1 MTSIAD
7 SSILT
12 SGLVSARGSGAQRA
26 TRAYWEGNR
35 RGVDTCSTSS
45 APRGWGRQGPAP

>member
-12 SGLVSARGSGAQRA
+12 NGLLSARGSGVQQA
-26 TRAYWEGNR
+26 TRSY
-35 RGVDTCSTSS
+35 D
-45 APRGWGRQGPAP
+45 

>member
-12 SGLVSARGSGAQRA
+12 KRLVSASGSGALHA
-26 TRAYWEGNR
+26 
-35 RGVDTCSTSS
+35 TSS
-45 APRGWGRQGPAP
+45 YDQGY